1 MKKLQKPNQGIV
13 ITDPVLARRVLR
25 SKYLD
30 KFRFVYSF
38 LDEFL
43 GGTSVLTGHSNGHW
57 KAVRKGVA
65 NAFSMAS
72 MRSAFDV
79 ISSCCDKIQ
88 NTLEVRA
95 LASGVPARQP
105 APVNVDNMLLRESMD
120 VISVVG
126 FERSIGALDSFD
138 PRGDGNGIAHAAA
151 ETAAAALAR
160 GDLLGSLPPPGPGRD
175 VQVLLDATK
184 AIMERL
190 ERPHD
195 ALKVWDPKVSFF

>member
-1 MKKLQKPNQGIV
+1 MLSLSCFSYLYFFCLLLSSICSSDDHYFRLFALTFSPSFMGKKTKTSTKKQGIV
-13 ITDPVLARRVLR
+13 ITDPVLARHVLR

-43 GGTSVLTGHSNGHW
+43 GGTSVLTGHTNGHW

-79 ISSCCDKIQ
+79 ISGCCDKLQDI
-88 NTLEVRA
+88 LEVRA
-95 LASGVPARQP
+95 LASGAPARQP

-138 PRGDGNGIAHAAA
+138 PRGDGNGIALNEALHAN
-151 ETAAAALAR
+151 
-160 GDLLGSLPPPGPGRD
+160 
-175 VQVLLDATK
+175 
-184 AIMERL
+184 
-190 ERPHD
+190 
-195 ALKVWDPKVSFF
+195 